1 MIHLG
6 RPAAPHGSL
15 ADIVFQRLGRQIAEG
30 VLSPGDSVNDNAIAA
45 AMGVSRTPVR
55 EALQRL
61 ERIGMIVL
69 APSRYTRVT
78 PLANEEVAGWREFLG
93 QQLSVLSRAAALR
106 LAEDAR
112 EDAAYRVDEVAA
124 CVDER
129 ERYARAAV
137 ELYAHLA
144 SQSLNDV
151 HRAMVDETSFA
162 LIRALRAWVIEPDAA
177 RRIEDSFHD
186 LSAALRAGD
195 GDGAERSA
203 RAAYLID

>member
-6 RPAAPHGSL
+6 RQAAPQGSL

-30 VLSPGDSVNDNAIAA
+30 HLSPGDSVNDNAIAA

-78 PLANEEVAGWREFLG
+78 PLADEQIANWREFIG
-93 QQLSVLSRAAALR
+93 HQLSVLARIAALR
-106 LAEDAR
+106 LSETAR
-112 EDAAYRVDEVAA
+112 EDAAGRVDEMAT
-124 CVDER
+124 CVEDP

-137 ELYAHLA
+137 DLYRHLA
-144 SQSLNDV
+144 WQSLNDV
-151 HRAMVDETSFA
+151 HRAMAGETSFA
-162 LIRALRAWVIEPDAA
+162 LIRALRAWAIAPDAA
-177 RRIEDSFHD
+177 QRMRESLHL
-186 LSAALRAGD
+186 LSAAIRGGD

-203 RAAYLID
+203 RAAHLIE